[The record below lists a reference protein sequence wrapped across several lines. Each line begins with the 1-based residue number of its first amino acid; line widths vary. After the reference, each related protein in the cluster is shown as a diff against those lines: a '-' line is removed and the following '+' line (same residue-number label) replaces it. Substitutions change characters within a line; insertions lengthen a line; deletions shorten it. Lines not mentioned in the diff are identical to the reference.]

1 MEIKFE
7 TSADIGLVVLSGRFD
22 THGSN
27 QFDEELAG
35 DIANTRALC
44 VDLTDV
50 PYMSSAAIRILARE
64 LQRLGSSELL
74 ALVNP
79 AKYVREVLRVT
90 GVERLFRIYPSRGE
104 ALMALRGR
112 LAGGY
117 RAGAGEEDTDIGTFT
132 YTSGSNVPTGL
143 DILGNVADVLHARVT
158 AESLVLKKFSE
169 TEYSIGLGA
178 MGGSGDESAPLLGEM
193 ITVGGTMVWLPT
205 DGNDTPDFLIP
216 RADSDLVGIRTAFNA
231 SLVGAFNEYCLF
243 RASTG
248 NGAALGDVYTH
259 LFNRAR
265 AQRGDRAAVVAVAM
279 CANLTEVYGSGI
291 TKAPIQSLAP
301 ADGRMII
308 EPDHIADWF
317 EADAAPRRHNVTALC
332 VGFGVNLEA
341 DLAGYDKE
349 DLDAVFYIHPA
360 NVGSKKH
367 LLHNHAVMFEPLPLP
382 APDAALEDVIPQTV
396 EKGAF
401 TDMRHLL
408 DTTRTNHALIG
419 VSYVSHLRR
428 AKSQCE

>member
-1 MEIKFE
+1 MEIEFE
-7 TSADIGLVVLSGRFD
+7 TNAEIGLVVLAGRFD
-22 THGSN
+22 THGSK
-27 QFDEELAG
+27 QFDERLAG
-35 DIANTRALC
+35 AIGETKALC
-44 VDLTDV
+44 IDLRDV
-50 PYMSSAAIRILARE
+50 PYISSAAIRILARE
-64 LQRLGSSELL
+64 LQRLGSSELM

-79 AKYVREVLRVT
+79 GKYAREVLRVT
-90 GVERLFRIYPSRGE
+90 GVERLFRIYGNRGE

-117 RAGAGEEDTDIGTFT
+117 RAGAGEEETDIGTFT

-178 MGGSGDESAPLLGEM
+178 MGGSPDESAPLLGEM
-193 ITVGGTMVWLPT
+193 VTVGGTMVWLPT
-205 DGNDTPDFLIP
+205 DGHDTPDFLVP
-216 RADSDLVGIRTAFNA
+216 RSDSELVGIRTAFNA

-248 NGAALGDVYTH
+248 PGAAMGEIYTQ

-265 AQRGDRAAVVAVAM
+265 AQRGDQAAVVAIAM
-279 CANLTEVYGSGI
+279 CANLTEVYGSGV
-291 TKAPIQSLAP
+291 TKAPIQSFAP

-308 EPDHIADWF
+308 EPDLIKQWF
-317 EADAAPRRHNVTALC
+317 EADTEPRRHNVTALC
-332 VGFGVNLEA
+332 VGFGLNLEA
-341 DLAGYDKE
+341 DLGGYKKE
-349 DLDAVFYIHPA
+349 DLDAVFYVHPA
-360 NVGSKKH
+360 NVGDKKH

-382 APDAALEDVIPQTV
+382 ADDAALEDVILETV
-396 EKGAF
+396 EKGTF

-408 DTTRTNHALIG
+408 DTTRINHALIG
-419 VSYVSHLRR
+419 VSYISYVRR
-428 AKSQCE
+428 